1 MKKWIVLFLILSIVY
16 ESWAVPK
23 PMESI
28 TNYNVLLLH
37 GAYGHYK
44 KDKNGKVDKS
54 KPQGFLESETI
65 PSANDA
71 DDYLGNATIGR
82 YTDNSRINYWLSKE
96 IFEEPEWEKPTQGVH
111 NSCIYHWRAFSSP
124 PNSSIT
130 NAIELGDRTWNKDK
144 KFGKRRALVEEAQE
158 VKASLKVSKNG
169 KDSLYVGQV
178 ALDTIRRNP
187 DLYRQLAS
195 RYILIGHSMGGVVAR
210 EYVQNSNYYHQDVD
224 KIITLDSP
232 HEGTGALEM
241 QLNLVKHGFNI
252 SESVVSTAVAWG
264 LFALNTKYSFMS
276 KMVGLGAAIWAT
288 VHGLSNSIAPFV
300 IEKSLQDY
308 TDDDPLVKYVNPS
321 DKPKK
326 GNISYLREIAA
337 SENQPMFRLMG
348 GEKSITYSDPY
359 KYVTTPLGYLI
370 PEGIIHAVVNFVSQ
384 LDQSDDFTS
393 LEAFTLASK
402 AATMGFAASAAV
414 HEQGTNIV
422 PKASSW
428 AENTKSLEDNVADV
442 KRYRF
447 DAAPIDDED
456 GWRVVS
462 TITLSTAFA
471 CMAVDVSLS
480 WFEGARMAA
489 NIALGMG
496 SVAAMTNIAVSLV
509 SENLFTEI
517 EKSHNLPIDSVYANQ
532 NTWHADCSNTVSP
545 IAGSSVNDTTI
556 NPLIMEDFL
565 YERPFV
571 NLALND
577 TATLNQLQGMSDSA
591 RDVSTLN
598 WNCFYLTPG
607 DSAKDADAKKAANC
621 AVGLFYKADDL
632 TSAIQKPVSALS
644 ELKFHSSSDWSKMGM
659 KVDRW
664 ERVDGL
670 KPDGSDNPGGV
681 PIRHVERYEV
691 PAITVDNWIEKYSF
705 VVDDLMPHRLRQ
717 IRMNFNYQEEIAWE
731 CDIKKDSDAND
742 ACTVYKRTSGSEWTE
757 LRNEKHPV
765 KKNGQFDFEPRKYG
779 YDNLL
784 AIQKDNQN
792 TVTISMVNKSA

>member
-44 KDKNGKVDKS
+44 KDDDGKIDKS

-71 DDYLGNATIGR
+71 EDYLGNATIGR

-210 EYVQNSNYYHQDVD
+210 EYVQNSDYYYGDVD

-241 QLNLVKHGFNI
+241 QLDLVGHKWEARQGASTSLVALSLASLNMRGNFMAKSVAI
-252 SESVVSTAVAWG
+252 SSAS
-264 LFALNTKYSFMS
+264 
-276 KMVGLGAAIWAT
+276 WAT
-288 VHGLSNSIAPFV
+288 LLGLTNFVAPFFV
-300 IEKSLQDY
+300 EGNLQDY
-308 TDDDPLVKYVNPS
+308 SEDDPLVKYVNPG
-321 DKPKK
+321 KGEK
-326 GNISYLREIAA
+326 GNISYLKKI
-337 SENQPMFRLMG
+337 SPNDSIPMFRLMG
-348 GEKSITYSDPY
+348 GEKSITYSDPF
-359 KYVTTPLGYLI
+359 KNVTDWTGLFV
-370 PEGIIHAVVNFVSQ
+370 PEALTQTMMNFFSQ
-384 LDQSDDFTS
+384 LAESDDVMST
-393 LEAFTLASK
+393 EAFALASK
-402 AATMGFAASAAV
+402 AATMGLVVSAASR
-414 HEQGTNIV
+414 EQGTSIV

-428 AENTKSLEDNVADV
+428 AENTESLRDNVADV
-442 KRYRF
+442 KRWRF
-447 DAAPIDDED
+447 DAAPHADAEA
-456 GWRVVS
+456 WRTANVVMTTVS
-462 TITLSTAFA
+462 AV
-471 CMAVDVSLS
+471 CMAADVALA
-480 WFEGARMAA
+480 WFEGARVAA
-489 NIALGMG
+489 N
-496 SVAAMTNIAVSLV
+496 VAAVVGSSITLSNMLFSLL
-509 SENLFTEI
+509 SEDLINEI
-517 EKSHNLPIDSVYANQ
+517 SDSHNMPIDNVYDNQ
-532 NTWHADCSNTVSP
+532 NTWRADYSNTVSP

-565 YERPFV
+565 YEHPFV
-571 NLALND
+571 NLALLD
-577 TATLNQLQGMSDSA
+577 SATLNSLQRNPA
-591 RDVSTLN
+591 AKLN
-598 WNCFYLTPG
+598 RNCYYLG
-607 DSAKDADAKKAANC
+607 NRENAKC
-621 AVGLFYKADDL
+621 AVGLFAKSDDFR
-632 TSAIQKPVSALS
+632 SAQRMQPVSALVP
-644 ELKFHSSSDWSKMGM
+644 LRFRSSSDWSRMGL

-670 KPDGSDNPGGV
+670 SPEGNLAPKSV
-681 PIRHVERYEV
+681 
-691 PAITVDNWIEKYSF
+691 
-705 VVDDLMPHRLRQ
+705 
-717 IRMNFNYQEEIAWE
+717 WE
-731 CDIKKDSDAND
+731 WKTFSTCS
-742 ACTVYKRTSGSEWTE
+742 
-757 LRNEKHPV
+757 
-765 KKNGQFDFEPRKYG
+765 
-779 YDNLL
+779 
-784 AIQKDNQN
+784 
-792 TVTISMVNKSA
+792 